1 MDESALN
8 NNVLLEDDRIRSM
21 YANRSIFISGGTGFM
36 GKVLVEKLLRYV
48 LVKCEMTDNIISVSH
63 DFESLCLF
71 AELVLKSPKSICSF
85 A

>member
-48 LVKCEMTDNIISVSH
+48 LVLVSSV
-63 DFESLCLF
+63 
-71 AELVLKSPKSICSF
+71 K
-85 A
+85 